1 MITMSSAM
9 SVPRFGFRSLIIVAL
24 CGALS
29 LVSGCSALRI
39 GYATAPDLVYWWVDR
54 YIDFNGDQT
63 TRARAAIAQW
73 FGWNRKTQLP
83 DYAALLA
90 KAQTEVLTD
99 TTPARVCEWQGEL
112 VKRAHTA
119 FDRIAPAA
127 AELMLT
133 VTPDQITHLERHY
146 DKVDGDFRDD
156 YLQPDP
162 KKRAKETLNR
172 VVDRAET
179 LYGSLDDAQRS
190 RIADT
195 LTRSPFD
202 PDLWLAERRLRQ
214 QDALQVLRKIGGPI
228 TTKEQSLTALNGV
241 VDRIEHSPR
250 DAYRRHSDR
259 LMQFN
264 CAFAASIHN
273 ATTPDQRRT
282 AAKRLAGWEDDLRHI
297 AAEKESSAAAGPST
311 RTPGT

>member
-1 MITMSSAM
+1 MITISSAM
-9 SVPRFGFRSLIIVAL
+9 SVPRFGFRWLIIVAL
-24 CGALS
+24 GAALTFAA
-29 LVSGCSALRI
+29 GCSALRI
-39 GYATAPDLVYWWVDR
+39 GYASAPDLVYWWVDR

-73 FGWNRKTQLP
+73 FSWNRKTQLP

-90 KAQTEVLTD
+90 KAQTEVMSD
-99 TTPARVCEWQGEL
+99 TTPARVCEWQADL
-112 VKRAHTA
+112 TKRAHIA
-119 FDRIAPAA
+119 FDRIAPSAA
-127 AELMLT
+127 DLMLM
-133 VTPDQITHLERHY
+133 VTPDQIVHLERHY
-146 DKVDGDFRDD
+146 EKVNSDFRDD

-162 KKRAKETLNR
+162 KKRAKEALNR
-172 VVDRAET
+172 TVDRAET
-179 LYGSLDDAQRS
+179 LYGRLDESQRN

-202 PDLWLAERRLRQ
+202 ADLWLAERTLRQ
-214 QDALQVLRKIGGPI
+214 QDALQVLRKIGAGSI
-228 TTKEQSLTALNGV
+228 TTREQSLSALNGV
-241 VDRIEHSPR
+241 VDRVEHSPR
-250 DAYRRHSDR
+250 EVYRRYSDK

-297 AAEKESSAAAGPST
+297 AAEKDPSPP
-311 RTPGT
+311 RD